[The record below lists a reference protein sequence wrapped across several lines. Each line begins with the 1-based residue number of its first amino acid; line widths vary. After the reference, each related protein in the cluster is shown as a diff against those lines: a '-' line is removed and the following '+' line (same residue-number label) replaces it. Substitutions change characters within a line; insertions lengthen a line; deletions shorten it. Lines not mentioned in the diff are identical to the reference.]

1 MSLNNKENVIRYLI
15 NGNTDYTIPFIYWA
29 KEDIKAKVINAEGV
43 EVQLVYGTDYSV
55 SSPMSSGGILYKIT
69 DWSSFSQITIYR
81 ELSYTQEVDFTE
93 GSTLSAETIETTF
106 DKDVARSSQLEE
118 KMTRS
123 IVSPIS
129 EEGSNLE
136 LPLKNKRKDKL
147 VGFDET
153 GENIIPIDGANIPVI
168 SEQVTED
175 KEITLQAREDAI
187 LASKAAKRAFKADI
201 GDAQHNEFTILHN
214 LDTYDY
220 LVNVWQNIEDRES
233 VTFTAK
239 KIDKNNLT
247 LIFDDVPGV
256 NEYTAVI
263 TCVEASMYG
272 VTDWADVV
280 NKPELYN
287 KEEIDSAFNDSEHPE
302 FTENTELE
310 NIISKE
316 SNGILWGK
324 VKKAISSLINHIL
337 NTSNPHSVSKEQVTG
352 LKTTDSPTFATVNTG
367 QGDNELYGMNQ
378 DVKTNS
384 DVKFNTINTGQGN
397 NKLYAMNQNVRTTDS
412 PTFAGTTINGLAF
425 NGISHQSWDK
435 TTVHGTVTNQIDDMK
450 VGELK
455 FVGGRFTNTG
465 TSEYYETTF
474 QIKLPATGTYKTYT
488 DSYLT
493 HSAGSFLFNETF
505 YSNSHVYSTI
515 LIRIS

>member
-81 ELSYTQEVDFTE
+81 EISYTQEVDFTE

-175 KEITLQAREDAI
+175 KEITLKAREDAI

-316 SNGILWGK
+316 SNSTLWGK
-324 VKKAISSLINHIL
+324 VKKLFSIVIARLGQEV
-337 NTSNPHSVSKEQVTG
+337 NTDS
-352 LKTTDSPTFATVNTG
+352 SPTFASVKSKFINLGGPTPFVDFHFNDSTKDYTSRIIESSNGTLEVTNNLKVDGDLTVSGEIIDKNGNEVKALNIETKSVTG
-367 QGDNELYGMNQ
+367 SYTTGSSGIKYYTKTVTFSNPVQGI
-378 DVKTNS
+378 VF
-384 DVKFNTINTGQGN
+384 FNGSSSGLNDTSSYISNF
-397 NKLYAMNQNVRTTDS
+397 S
-412 PTFAGTTINGLAF
+412 INGTSITITVYF
-425 NGISHQSWDK
+425 GKVNSGYDQSY
-435 TTVHGTVTNQIDDMK
+435 
-450 VGELK
+450 E
-455 FVGGRFTNTG
+455 FTL
-465 TSEYYETTF
+465 SC
-474 QIKLPATGTYKTYT
+474 AT
-488 DSYLT
+488 D
-493 HSAGSFLFNETF
+493 
-505 YSNSHVYSTI
+505 
-515 LIRIS
+515 